1 MGEVRALRI
10 YPMLFLQQEQ
20 QQQQQITT
28 TTTTTNNNNNNNNSH
43 HCLYLFMI
51 HTVNDTYNHLGIGV
65 IWTSRCKSVM
75 SLTSAQVTAVVCISQ
90 NQLTQLT

>member
-1 MGEVRALRI
+1 
-10 YPMLFLQQEQ
+10 MLFLQQEQEQQ

-28 TTTTTNNNNNNNNSH
+28 TTTNNNNNNNSH

>member
-1 MGEVRALRI
+1 
-10 YPMLFLQQEQ
+10 MLFLQQEQEQ

-28 TTTTTNNNNNNNNSH
+28 TTTNNNNNNNSH

>member
-1 MGEVRALRI
+1 
-10 YPMLFLQQEQ
+10 MLFLQQEQEQEQ

-28 TTTTTNNNNNNNNSH
+28 TTTTNNNNNNSH